1 MGADRR
7 EAVNA
12 DFEAL
17 LSSLKEIERLLQFP
31 SEPGHVERANALAT
45 AIARQAGS
53 APVSDLAMKLIGQAA
68 KLRSASAERKDLNHT
83 LWHLRIALQEA
94 KTCARAAPKTRP

>member
-7 EAVNA
+7 ETLTP

-17 LSSLKEIERLLQFP
+17 LTSLREIERLLQFP
-31 SEPGHVERANALAT
+31 SAPGHVERVHVLAA
-45 AIARQAGS
+45 AIAKQAPS
-53 APVSDLAMKLIGQAA
+53 TPVSDLAMKLIGQAA
-68 KLRSASAERKDLNHT
+68 KLRTAAAERKDLNHT

-94 KTCARAAPKTRP
+94 KTSARAAPKTRP

>member
-1 MGADRR
+1 MSP
-7 EAVNA
+7 

-17 LSSLKEIERLLQFP
+17 LSSLREIERLLQFP
-31 SEPGHVERANALAT
+31 SEPGHVERVNALAA
-45 AIARQAGS
+45 AIAKQAP

-68 KLRSASAERKDLNHT
+68 KLRTASAERKELNHT

-94 KTCARAAPKTRP
+94 KTSRAPKTRP

>member
-7 EAVNA
+7 QTLTP

-17 LSSLKEIERLLQFP
+17 LSSLREIERLLQFP
-31 SEPGHVERANALAT
+31 SAPGHVERVNALAA
-45 AIARQAGS
+45 AIAKQARS
-53 APVSDLAMKLIGQAA
+53 APVSDLAMKLIAQAA
-68 KLRSASAERKDLNHT
+68 RLRTAGAERKDLNHT

-94 KTCARAAPKTRP
+94 KSSATRRA